1 MDSGTEKLVHEVLKR
16 LGMSSAEWKARPVE
30 WRVARLQKLF
40 ENDELTWSNDFTSA
54 KWKAALK
61 RGLERRDGVDAS

>member
-1 MDSGTEKLVHEVLKR
+1 MDSDTKKLVHEVLKQ

-30 WRVARLQKLF
+30 WRVARLEKLF
-40 ENDELTWSNDFTSA
+40 ENDELVWSNTFSSA

-61 RGLERRDGVDAS
+61 RALERCEGVDAG